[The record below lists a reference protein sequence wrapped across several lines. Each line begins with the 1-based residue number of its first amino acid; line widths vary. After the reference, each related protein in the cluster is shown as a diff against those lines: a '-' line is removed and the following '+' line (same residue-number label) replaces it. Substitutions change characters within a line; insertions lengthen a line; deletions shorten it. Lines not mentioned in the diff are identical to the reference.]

1 MDLGSVDRIT
11 ADAVGE
17 PGLRVFYLQAQVG
30 MNTISVI
37 VEKQQVQLLATS
49 VMELLAD
56 LELETLEIADED
68 LSLHEP
74 LEPRWRAGRLS
85 IGYDQ
90 ERDLFML
97 EIEEFRP
104 DEDEDEDEDEDTLE
118 PADPRSV
125 LDHEPESLRLWA
137 TRAQMLSLSRHG
149 VEVADRGRPTC
160 QYCGNPMDSEGHACP
175 AMNGHSKRD

>member
-1 MDLGSVDRIT
+1 MDLGPVERIT

-17 PGLRVFYLQAQVG
+17 PGLRVFYLQARTVTE
-30 MNTISVI
+30 TITVI

-56 LELETLEIADED
+56 LELETVEGVQDD
-68 LSLHEP
+68 LSLEEP
-74 LEPRWRAGRLS
+74 FEPRWRAGRLS

-104 DEDEDEDEDEDTLE
+104 DEEEGEDETPE
-118 PADPRSV
+118 PADPRSL
-125 LDHEPESLRLWA
+125 LDHEPESIRVWA
-137 TRAQMLSLSRHG
+137 TRHQMLALSRHG
-149 VEVADRGRPTC
+149 VEVAERGRPIC
-160 QYCGNPMDSEGHACP
+160 QFCGNPMDPEGHACP
-175 AMNGHSKRD
+175 AMNGHSTPV